1 MTFPAKEE
9 RTMRTTELLAKA
21 LRKRYEAG
29 AVDYW
34 MNPLVRGQGGVP
46 VGRIRD
52 GDCVVFC
59 CRRGDREAQLTDAFT
74 DPSFDKFAVERMP
87 NLAFI
92 PFVQYHERF
101 SHLPTV
107 FPLLRP
113 EMTLGEVISRAG
125 LSQLRVAE
133 SEKSAH
139 VSFFFNGRRAE
150 PFPGEERVVVPSPP
164 SSQLANTP
172 GTSTWEV
179 SQAVADAMRDGKF
192 NFILVNLAAGDMIG
206 HLDDWNANVRCAE
219 AVDRA
224 LGAICSAAA
233 ETGYTVVVTADH
245 GLLEQFRNEDG
256 SPSLGHTAARV
267 PFAIV
272 PPREGRFRA
281 SAVACDASLA
291 DVAPTVLELLGLR
304 VPGEMTGRPLFVSD
318 GSNAPRKCTLV
329 VLDGWGVGEADPSAN
344 PIAAARTPT
353 MDRIRKGCPY
363 TTLLAAGLAVGLPEG
378 RPGNSETGHLT
389 IGAGRTI
396 PQDELRIAKAVES
409 GNFLDNPALI
419 WGFKRASTLGGKVH
433 VIMMLSEKSSHG
445 NIKEGVAVLE
455 AARAHGV
462 TPVELHLVLDGRSS
476 PPQGAADLLQVLERQ
491 ASDRADWDVA
501 TAIGRGLVLDRSGS
515 YVEKTRVAYMALTR
529 GQGEIF

>member
-1 MTFPAKEE
+1 
-9 RTMRTTELLAKA
+9 MRTTELLARA

-34 MNPLVRGQGGVP
+34 MSPLVRGQGGAP
-46 VGRIRD
+46 AGRIRD

-74 DPSFDKFAVERMP
+74 DPSFDKFEAEWMP

-107 FPLLRP
+107 FPLVRP

-125 LSQLRVAE
+125 LSQLRAAE

-150 PFPGEERVVVPSPP
+150 PFPGEERVVVPSP
-164 SSQLANTP
+164 SSSRLADTP

-179 SQAVADAMRDGKF
+179 AQAVGDGMRDGSF
-192 NFILVNLAAGDMIG
+192 GFILANLAAGDMIG
-206 HLDDWNANVRCAE
+206 HLDDWDANVKCAE

-224 LGAICSAAA
+224 LGAICDAAA

-272 PPREGRFRA
+272 PPRGGEFRA
-281 SAVACDASLA
+281 TPVTRDGSLA
-291 DVAPTVLELLGLR
+291 DVAPTVLGLLGLR
-304 VPGEMTGRPLFVSD
+304 VPGEMAGRPLFVS
-318 GSNAPRKCTLV
+318 GGLSGKCVLV
-329 VLDGWGVGEADPSAN
+329 VLDGWGIGKEDPSVN

-353 MDRIRKGCPY
+353 MDKIRKQCPY

-396 PQDELRIAKAVES
+396 LQDELRIARAVARGELS
-409 GNFLDNPALI
+409 ENPALM
-419 WGFKRASTLGGKVH
+419 WGFKKASAHGGKVH
-433 VIMMLSEKSSHG
+433 IIMMLSEKSSHG

-462 TPVELHLVLDGRSS
+462 TPVQLHLVLDGRSS
-476 PPQGAADLLQVLERQ
+476 PPQGAADLLQVLERE

-515 YVEKTRVAYMALTR
+515 YAEKTRVAYMALTY
-529 GQGEIF
+529 GWGEIF